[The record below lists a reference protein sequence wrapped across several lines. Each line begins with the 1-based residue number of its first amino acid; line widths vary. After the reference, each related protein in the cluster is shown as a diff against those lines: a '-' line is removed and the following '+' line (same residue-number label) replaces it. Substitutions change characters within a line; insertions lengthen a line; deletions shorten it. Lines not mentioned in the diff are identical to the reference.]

1 MTEEL
6 SGDASVQPE
15 DPAESPALQAVHHG
29 EALVAALLN
38 TQKIVQEDAGT
49 ELSTTEPGMADES
62 ETELST
68 PGPSAPLTASTV
80 ISHTDPAVFAPATAE
95 VVVDQS
101 GAEKD
106 TVAPVDIPK
115 PEAGPVAD
123 LSDTAATTPSDNPGP
138 VTGPGDPDEA
148 SEDEQDEEDSPQSL
162 ARNILEWVVVL
173 GAAVAVAIILRTFVF
188 QAFFIPSESM
198 ETTLFENDRIL
209 VNKVSYRL
217 HDVNRG
223 DVVVFRRPD
232 DQPGEIRDLIKRVI
246 GLPGETV
253 EGRDSSIYIDDQLL
267 VEPYLDGNRFG
278 DFGPVTVPEGELFMM
293 GDNRD
298 QSLDSRR
305 FGTIEDD
312 RVIGRAFFLFWPLD
326 RLGTL

>member
-1 MTEEL
+1 MTDDRPE
-6 SGDASVQPE
+6 DASTPAADQP
-15 DPAESPALQAVHHG
+15 ESPAHKAVHHG

-38 TQKIVQEDAGT
+38 TQKIVQTDDPAPDPSVVDARVPGT
-49 ELSTTEPGMADES
+49 PPVAS
-62 ETELST
+62 
-68 PGPSAPLTASTV
+68 SAPLTASTV
-80 ISHTDPAVFAPATAE
+80 ISHTDPAVFAPTSADAI
-95 VVVDQS
+95 VD
-101 GAEKD
+101 
-106 TVAPVDIPK
+106 
-115 PEAGPVAD
+115 EAGDDGHSTSSSDGSVPDPGTAVTPDSAGSDVAH
-123 LSDTAATTPSDNPGP
+123 GEH
-138 VTGPGDPDEA
+138 GPGDQVDAGHQVDADDEEADDEA
-148 SEDEQDEEDSPQSL
+148 KPSL
-162 ARNILEWVVVL
+162 ARNLLEWVVVL

-232 DQPGEIRDLIKRVI
+232 DQPGDIRDLIKRVI
-246 GLPGETV
+246 GLPGEAV
-253 EGRDSSIYIDDQLL
+253 EGRDSTIYINGQLL

-278 DFGPVTVPEGELFMM
+278 DFGPITVPEGELFMM

-305 FGTIEDD
+305 FGAIDED
-312 RVIGRAFFLFWPLD
+312 RIIGRAFFLFWPFD

>member
-1 MTEEL
+1 
-6 SGDASVQPE
+6 
-15 DPAESPALQAVHHG
+15 
-29 EALVAALLN
+29 
-38 TQKIVQEDAGT
+38 
-49 ELSTTEPGMADES
+49 
-62 ETELST
+62 
-68 PGPSAPLTASTV
+68 V
-80 ISHTDPAVFAPATAE
+80 ISHTDPAVFTPASADEVVDEVGVDGEQVGSGDDSVSAPATTASADSE
-95 VVVDQS
+95 SPD
-101 GAEKD
+101 AD
-106 TVAPVDIPK
+106 PVDDGFGDGGDQEVGDK
-115 PEAGPVAD
+115 EQ
-123 LSDTAATTPSDNPGP
+123 PSL
-138 VTGPGDPDEA
+138 V
-148 SEDEQDEEDSPQSL
+148 
-162 ARNILEWVVVL
+162 RNLLEWVVVL
-173 GAAVAVAIILRTFVF
+173 GAAVVVAILLRTFVF

-253 EGRDSSIYIDDQLL
+253 EGRDSTIYINEQLL

-278 DFGPVTVPEGELFMM
+278 DFGPITVPEDELFMM

-305 FGTIEDD
+305 FGTIGEE
-312 RVIGRAFFLFWPLD
+312 RIIGRAFFLFWPVD
-326 RLGTL
+326 RVGSL

>member
-1 MTEEL
+1 VTDDRPE
-6 SGDASVQPE
+6 DASPPE
-15 DPAESPALQAVHHG
+15 ADPAESPAHKAVHHG
-29 EALVAALLN
+29 EALVAALLD
-38 TQKIVQEDAGT
+38 TQKIAQTDDPAADTEALVPGT
-49 ELSTTEPGMADES
+49 PPATS
-62 ETELST
+62 
-68 PGPSAPLTASTV
+68 SAPLTASTV
-80 ISHTDPAVFAPATAE
+80 ISHTDPAVFTPTSAE
-95 VVVDQS
+95 AVVDQAGEDIGPTSSDHGSVPDADAISLSQSVDNTAES
-101 GAEKD
+101 GEDGRGTQAE
-106 TVAPVDIPK
+106 A
-115 PEAGPVAD
+115 
-123 LSDTAATTPSDNPGP
+123 N
-138 VTGPGDPDEA
+138 
-148 SEDEQDEEDSPQSL
+148 DEQVDNEAEPSL
-162 ARNILEWVVVL
+162 ARNLLEWVVVL
-173 GAAVAVAIILRTFVF
+173 GAAVAVAVILRTFVF

-246 GLPGETV
+246 GLPGEEV
-253 EGRDSSIYIDDQLL
+253 EGRDSTIYINGQLL

-278 DFGPVTVPEGELFMM
+278 DFGPVTVPDDELFMM

-305 FGTIEDD
+305 FGPIDED
-312 RVIGRAFFLFWPLD
+312 RIIGRAFFLFWPFD